1 MAGNEAKYDEVKAFL
16 DEFKAKAEVFGIVY
30 NIDKEE
36 NQQTLFDLELFGS
49 KRDEYILNLQPED
62 YYQGPDVN
70 DYDSEE
76 GSVWMFGI
84 GIKKRGRGKKIPIY
98 IKIYITKTANTS
110 TYCIS
115 FHIARFKM
123 EFPFKDQ
130 L

>member
-76 GSVWMFGI
+76 GTVWMSGCLDVWHWYKEKRQR
-84 GIKKRGRGKKIPIY
+84 KKDSDIHQNLYHQDSKHIDLLYIISYCKI
-98 IKIYITKTANTS
+98 
-110 TYCIS
+110 
-115 FHIARFKM
+115 
-123 EFPFKDQ
+123 
-130 L
+130 